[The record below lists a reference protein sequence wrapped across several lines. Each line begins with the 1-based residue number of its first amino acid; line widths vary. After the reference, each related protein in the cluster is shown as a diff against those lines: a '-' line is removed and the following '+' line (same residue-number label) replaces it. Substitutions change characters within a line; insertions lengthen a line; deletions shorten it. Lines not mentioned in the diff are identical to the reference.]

1 MRVTI
6 KTRHSTTLHPSPSSV
21 SNSSGSPLPNDRAHF
36 RRLTFANSFGTHHD
50 IKREARCLKEVSIG
64 QLDFAL
70 CWARVCGDPELLLV
84 SEDSSRTTID

>member
-36 RRLTFANSFGTHHD
+36 RLTFASSFGKHHD
-50 IKREARCLKEVSIG
+50 IKREARCLKEVSIA
-64 QLDFAL
+64 QLDFTL
-70 CWARVCGDPELLLV
+70 CWACVCGDPELLLV
-84 SEDSSRTTID
+84 CEDSSRTTID